1 VIYTD
6 ANCASVSGLSWCA
19 HTCCPRYGTV
29 LCTGDTRMHDKSH
42 TQSFDTYGRQI
53 YMKVYLN
60 FQYSPY
66 S

>member
-1 VIYTD
+1 VAYL
-6 ANCASVSGLSWCA
+6 GA
-19 HTCCPRYGTV
+19 HIPAVQDTA

-42 TQSFDTYGRQI
+42 TQSFDTYEKQI
-53 YMKVYLN
+53 YVKVYLN